1 MSLVIKQPANLRLLS
16 GKTTVELV
24 WNPTFGMVRTSQ
36 FKKAQ
41 VFIDSEVLRYCSP
54 LVPFRTGF
62 LDKSGKLGTN
72 LGEGAVR
79 YIAPY
84 AAWQYYCTAQ
94 TRPYDA
100 QRGGMFFE
108 RMKTAHKKDIM
119 RGASAI
125 LKGG

>member
-1 MSLVIKQPANLRLLS
+1 MALIIKQPANVKMQL

-41 VFIDSEVLRYCSP
+41 VFVDSETLRYCSP
-54 LVPFRTGF
+54 LVPFRTGT
-62 LDKSGKLGTN
+62 LDRSGKLGTN
-72 LGEGAVR
+72 LGDGIVK

-94 TRPYDA
+94 TRAYDA

-108 RMKTAHKKDIM
+108 RMKTAHKEDI
-119 RGASAI
+119 RKGTSAI